1 MMIKKINKLRKIFKK
16 ILICFYNRVMNNN
29 LYDKNKVIATSR
41 IQSRWREFKVIKL
54 LKQFSAFNLNA
65 KGETRSFDDF
75 TKIMVDKDIVNIAGE
90 LIYALQARLRIN
102 LKINNR
108 ILMSA
113 YLFSYYPNE
122 LLGDEKKRDP
132 LASQIYFYSKILT
145 NSLVF
150 NSNLEFNRLQW
161 VLILGENMLNFSESF
176 SVWKL
181 RDKSEMVQ
189 NMMLSYYQRQVH
201 IDKIKKGELDGAEEQ
216 LINSIK
222 VLEDE
227 QEELLRSIKLVDKKF
242 DVKYFKKNYSK
253 IYQTMEDDYAKLQ
266 VAITNNMKIAY
277 FDYVKEGMEKGDYNP
292 LLALITEVRERIVN
306 IVPEKVKQEI
316 KDKVNIEKAKDKIAT
331 NDFGKTD
338 VIRLIIHCVN
348 YIGKVQA
355 PIDDESFNQWKEEI
369 AQDLQSNSDNFCET
383 VPEILIQ
390 AEERLDKVYKDLASL
405 VAK

>member
-1 MMIKKINKLRKIFKK
+1 
-16 ILICFYNRVMNNN
+16 
-29 LYDKNKVIATSR
+29 
-41 IQSRWREFKVIKL
+41 
-54 LKQFSAFNLNA
+54 
-65 KGETRSFDDF
+65 
-75 TKIMVDKDIVNIAGE
+75 
-90 LIYALQARLRIN
+90 
-102 LKINNR
+102 
-108 ILMSA
+108 
-113 YLFSYYPNE
+113 
-122 LLGDEKKRDP
+122 
-132 LASQIYFYSKILT
+132 
-145 NSLVF
+145 
-150 NSNLEFNRLQW
+150 
-161 VLILGENMLNFSESF
+161 
-176 SVWKL
+176 
-181 RDKSEMVQ
+181 
-189 NMMLSYYQRQVH
+189 
-201 IDKIKKGELDGAEEQ
+201 
-216 LINSIK
+216 
-222 VLEDE
+222 
-227 QEELLRSIKLVDKKF
+227 
-242 DVKYFKKNYSK
+242 
-253 IYQTMEDDYAKLQ
+253 
-266 VAITNNMKIAY
+266 MKIAY

>member
-1 MMIKKINKLRKIFKK
+1 
-16 ILICFYNRVMNNN
+16 MNNN
-29 LYDKNKVIATSR
+29 IHNRNEVVAASR
-41 IQSRWREFKVIKL
+41 IQSRWREYKVIKL
-54 LKQFSAFNLNA
+54 LKKFSAFNLND
-65 KGETRSFDDF
+65 KGNDKSFDDF
-75 TKIMVDKDIVNIAGE
+75 TKIMVDKDIVHIAGE

-122 LLGDEKKRDP
+122 ILGDEKKRDP

-150 NSNLEFNRLQW
+150 NPNLEFNRLQW
-161 VLILGENMLNFSESF
+161 VLILGENMLNFSENF

-189 NMMLSYYQRQVH
+189 NMMLSYYNRQVH
-201 IDKIKKGELDGAEEQ
+201 IEKIKEDLNNSTNEEQ

-222 VLEDE
+222 VLEEE
-227 QEELLRSIKLVDKKF
+227 QEDLLKSIKLVDKKF

-253 IYQTMEDDYAKLQ
+253 IYQTMEDDYSKLQ
-266 VAITNNMKIAY
+266 VAISNNMKIAY
-277 FDYVKEGMEKGDYNP
+277 FDYVKEGMENGDYNP
-292 LLALITEVRERIVN
+292 LIALITEVRERISN
-306 IVPEKVKQEI
+306 IVPEKIKKEI
-316 KDKVNIEKAKDKIAT
+316 KDKINVEKAKDKIST

-369 AQDLQSNSDNFCET
+369 AQDLQSNSENFCEI